1 MNMISEH
8 DEPRVQDLNL
18 AQHLEFSDLHMIRRL
33 IERNWRELERFGE
46 ILEMEDKSK
55 DQLGRGRP
63 GKSYHLNRKQCLYV
77 CAKSQTPKA
86 AEVTILM
93 VELFDAWL
101 GTEKPVDVRQ
111 HKRARPMRRE
121 PEPPV
126 RQAPLPPPSPISAGF
141 QIEPV
146 TNTLRRFSVVTTQS
160 VCVALV
166 ERWMQIELNAA

>member
-1 MNMISEH
+1 MKLISEH

-18 AQHLEFSDLHMIRRL
+18 AQHLGFENEYKIRHL
-33 IERNWRELERFGE
+33 IDRNWRELERFGE
-46 ILEMEDKSK
+46 VLEMADKTTA
-55 DQLGRGRP
+55 QGGRP

-93 VELFDAWL
+93 VELFGAWL
-101 GTEKPVDVRQ
+101 GTGKPVDVRQ

-126 RQAPLPPPSPISAGF
+126 RHAALPPPSPISAGF

-146 TNTLRRFSVVTTQS
+146 TNTLRRFSVVTTEA
-160 VCVALV
+160 VCTALAQ
-166 ERWMQIELNAA
+166 RWMQIELNAA